1 MKKIGIVGGL
11 GPESTIDY
19 YRIIIHSSLEKMKGS
34 TPEIIINSLDLKKFS
49 NMMKDFDKE
58 KDKVINYLLEAVNSL
73 NRAGAD
79 FALIASNTPHIVF
92 DEVVEKSPIPMI
104 SIVEET
110 LKVAEKKGIK
120 RIGLFGT
127 KFTMQSV
134 FYQKVFLR
142 KEIEV
147 IVPKEVEQNYINYK
161 LYDELTFG
169 KIVEETKKGFLTIAK
184 RMIDDDSVEGLILG
198 CTEIPLLL
206 TEEKYSGI
214 PFLNTSKIH
223 AESSLQYCLG
233 EGFS

>member
-1 MKKIGIVGGL
+1 MRKIGIVGGL

-19 YRIIIHSSLEKMKGS
+19 YRIIIEAAYEKLKGS
-34 TPEIIINSLDLKKFS
+34 TPEFIIYSLDLEKFS
-49 NMMKDFDKE
+49 NMMKSFDKE
-58 KDKVINYLLEAVNSL
+58 KNNVISYLLGAVTSL
-73 NRAGAD
+73 YRAGAD

-127 KFTMQSV
+127 KFTMQSD

-147 IVPKEVEQNYINYK
+147 IVPKEVEQNFINYK

-184 RMIDDDSVEGLILG
+184 RMIDEDGIKGLILG
-198 CTEIPLLL
+198 CTEIPLVLSEDEYL
-206 TEEKYSGI
+206 GI
-214 PFLNTSKIH
+214 PFLSTSKIH
-223 AESSLQYCLG
+223 AKSSLRYCLG
-233 EGFS
+233 EG